1 MRSDAQGQGI
11 GSQLLEAA
19 IELAEHWLAI
29 TRIELEV
36 YTDNEAAVALY
47 RKFGFE
53 VEGTARGY
61 AFRNGELADVYL
73 MARVKG

>member
-1 MRSDAQGQGI
+1 MSSRQSID
-11 GSQLLEAA
+11 SQLLEAA
-19 IELAEHWLAI
+19 IDLAENWLAI

-36 YTDNEAAVALY
+36 YTDNGAAVSLY
-47 RKFGFE
+47 RKFGFD

-61 AFRNGELADVYL
+61 AFRNGEVADVYL